1 MFCGIV
7 FHSKRKDLE
16 VCMKIFGNIGLFSFV
31 GASLFGLGQYKRRI
45 DKAAKEGNQEEERA
59 AIYEVEKYW
68 SSKIIDYLNLEIN
81 VVNPENLPKE
91 GPAVY
96 VANHQSYGDVLP
108 FLNVLNHQVG
118 FIGKDSLEKIPVFSE
133 WVLRI
138 RSLFIKRGDA
148 RTSLGTINEGAELV
162 KKGYSLV
169 IFPEGTRSHCSQMA
183 AFKPGALKLATKAR
197 AVVVPVTIRDT
208 YKLFEEKGVIQK
220 NQKIDFVVHKPIDTA
235 TLDRKE
241 LATLGEIVEKIVA
254 SGL

>member
-1 MFCGIV
+1 
-7 FHSKRKDLE
+7 
-16 VCMKIFGNIGLFSFV
+16 MKILGNIGLFSFV
-31 GASLFGLGQYKRRI
+31 AASFFGLGDYKRRI
-45 DKAAKEGNQEEERA
+45 DKAAKDGNKEEERK
-59 AIYEVEKYW
+59 AIYEAEKYW
-68 SSKIIDYLNLEIN
+68 SNKIKDYLNLEIN
-81 VVNPENLPKE
+81 VINPENLPKD

-96 VANHQSYGDVLP
+96 VANHQSYGDVIP
-108 FLNVLNHQVG
+108 FLNVLNHAVG

-148 RTSLGTINEGAELV
+148 RTSLGTINEGAQLIKE
-162 KKGYSLV
+162 GYSLV

-183 AFKPGALKLATKAR
+183 HFKPGALKLATKAK

-220 NQKIDFVVHKPIDTA
+220 NKKIDFVVHKPIDTSI
-235 TLDRKE
+235 LDRKE
-241 LATLGEIVEKIVA
+241 LASLGETVENIVA